1 MENFATLVL
10 SVLLF
15 ACGNP
20 SPCLAEPARPRP
32 TIMNN
37 QQLWQSVLAELQL
50 SLSASRFS
58 LFFSKTFI
66 SGYKKLAEK
75 NAFVEIAVPH
85 AYARDTIQA
94 LYLKRIQKS
103 MDRITGRHHQTKLVI
118 KSLPVKVAGET
129 GPLFQSSRA
138 LEEEKEQLFQNALVK
153 AGLRNDFSFENFA
166 VSPTNE
172 VAYAAATAVAKSPGK
187 TYNPLFLYGGVGVG
201 KTHLMQ
207 ALAQEVV
214 RKQPALPLVFCTAEE
229 FTNEIIE
236 AIRNKKTSF
245 FKQRYRSSRLFLI
258 DDVQFISGKTTV
270 QEEFFHTFN
279 AVLSNGGQVI
289 LTSDLPPHE
298 ITLLENRLRSRFE
311 GGLIIDIQEPNFELR
326 TAILLI
332 KSQQMKISLPMDVA
346 QLIAGNISSTR
357 KLEGFLSRLA
367 AETRLRQEAISL
379 EMTQS
384 LFGSPIDPPIEARP
398 VVRPK
403 EIIEAVA
410 RHFNI
415 KSHEIKGNVRVR
427 SILVPRQ
434 LAMYLLRQELNLPY
448 EEIGRLFGGKDH
460 STVMHAVRKMGL
472 LFGSNEELRLELS
485 SVRKKLYG

>member
-20 SPCLAEPARPRP
+20 SPCLTEPAHPKP
-32 TIMNN
+32 IIMNN

-50 SLSASRFS
+50 SLSASKFS

-66 SGYKKLAEK
+66 DSYKKQTEK
-75 NAFVEIAVPH
+75 NASVEIAVPH

-94 LYLKRIQKS
+94 HYLERIQKS
-103 MDRITGRHHQTKLVI
+103 MDRITGHQHQIKLVI
-118 KSLPVKVAGET
+118 KSVPVKTNGES

-138 LEEEKEQLFQNALVK
+138 LEEEKEQIFQNALVK
-153 AGLRNDFSFENFA
+153 AGLRKDFSFENFA

-172 VAYAAATAVAKSPGK
+172 VAYAAATAVAKNPGK

-214 RKQPALPLVFCTAEE
+214 RKQPDIPLVYCMAEE
-229 FTNEIIE
+229 FTNEIVE
-236 AIRNKKTSF
+236 AIRNKKTSS
-245 FKQRYRSSRLFLI
+245 FKQRYRSSRLFLT

-279 AVLSNGGQVI
+279 AVLRNGGQVI

-298 ITLLENRLRSRFE
+298 ITLLEDRLRSRFE
-311 GGLIIDIQEPNFELR
+311 GGLTIDIQEPNFELR

-367 AETRLRQEAISL
+367 AETRLRREAISL
-379 EMTQS
+379 EMAQS
-384 LFGSPIDPPIEARP
+384 LFGTPIDLPIEARP

-415 KSHEIKGNVRVR
+415 KYHEIKGNVRVR